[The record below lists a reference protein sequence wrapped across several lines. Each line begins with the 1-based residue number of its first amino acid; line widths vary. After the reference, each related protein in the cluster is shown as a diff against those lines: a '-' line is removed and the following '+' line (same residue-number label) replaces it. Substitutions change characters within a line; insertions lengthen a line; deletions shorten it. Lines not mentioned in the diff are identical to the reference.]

1 MSVKR
6 RDLVRYL
13 EENSFYLLR
22 EGGNHLDINKGYCVT
37 CRCFVPETIEIASL
51 HSVSLVYPYYHS
63 STGRMGAMT
72 Q

>member
-22 EGGNHLDINKGYCVT
+22 EGGNHSIYDSIMTKDK
-37 CRCFVPETIEIASL
+37 ASVVKTL
-51 HSVSLVYPYYHS
+51 QENRYW
-63 STGRMGAMT
+63 TF
-72 Q
+72 